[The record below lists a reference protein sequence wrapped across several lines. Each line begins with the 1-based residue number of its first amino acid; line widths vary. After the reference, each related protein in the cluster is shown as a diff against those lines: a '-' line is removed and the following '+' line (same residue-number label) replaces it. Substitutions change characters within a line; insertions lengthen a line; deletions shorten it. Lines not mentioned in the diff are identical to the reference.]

1 MTPSRTAGSFEPTGR
16 QQELARLV
24 GQIQTLKLE
33 LQNLRQRA
41 LDAPEID
48 AKERELE
55 RLRQQL
61 AVFAKRTAT
70 DELGNAA

>member
-1 MTPSRTAGSFEPTGR
+1 
-16 QQELARLV
+16 
-24 GQIQTLKLE
+24 
-33 LQNLRQRA
+33 

-55 RLRQQL
+55 RLRQQFA
-61 AVFAKRTAT
+61 AVAKRTAT